1 MQSLQGK
8 LFLSGMDENAAAL
21 ARKWGLGLE
30 LTDFCEARK
39 LEEPA
44 AMEAARARC
53 SGIGS
58 LWLHAPFAELS
69 PCAIDPRVREVV
81 MLRFRQTAQ
90 CAELE
95 TALTAAQA
103 EYQKAAEA
111 AQAALALGIRR
122 IVVHSGYIPLVYFPE
137 WFTARSV
144 EFWREFLRDAP
155 DGLCLALEN
164 VMEPG
169 PDMLV
174 QIAAGVDDPRFGLCL
189 DVGHANTRVSETP
202 PLDWIAPMAPWL
214 RHVHLHN
221 NDGDWDLHDA
231 LGQGMIPMPDILAAL
246 AEQCPAADY
255 TIENQNCE
263 PSLRWLCARGYL
275 EEP

>member
-8 LFLSGMDENAAAL
+8 LFLSGMDENAASL

-81 MLRFRQTAQ
+81 MLRFRQTV
-90 CAELE
+90 
-95 TALTAAQA
+95 
-103 EYQKAAEA
+103 
-111 AQAALALGIRR
+111 QAALALGIRR

-137 WFTARSV
+137 RFTARSG

-174 QIAAGVDDPRFGLCL
+174 QIAEQVNDPRLGLCL
-189 DVGHANTRVSETP
+189 DVGHANTSVSRTSPME
-202 PLDWIAPMAPWL
+202 WIGPMAPWL
-214 RHVHLHN
+214 KHVHLHN
-221 NDGDWDLHDA
+221 NRGDWDLHDP
-231 LGQGMIPMPDILAAL
+231 LGQGDIPMAQVLDTLL
-246 AEQCPAADY
+246 DVCPAATY
-255 TIENQNCE
+255 TIENQNCA
-263 PSLRWLCARGYL
+263 PSLTWLAEQGYL
-275 EEP
+275 EERA

>member
-1 MQSLQGK
+1 MQALSGK
-8 LFLSGMDENAAAL
+8 LFLSGMDENAASL
-21 ARKWGLGLE
+21 ARNWGLGLE

-44 AMEAARARC
+44 AMEAARAR
-53 SGIGS
+53 IQRYFTVK
-58 LWLHAPFAELS
+58 HAPFAELS

-81 MLRFRQTAQ
+81 MLRFRQT
-90 CAELE
+90 
-95 TALTAAQA
+95 
-103 EYQKAAEA
+103 

>member
-1 MQSLQGK
+1 MQTLRGK

-81 MLRFRQTAQ
+81 MLRFRQTV
-90 CAELE
+90 
-95 TALTAAQA
+95 
-103 EYQKAAEA
+103 
-111 AQAALALGIRR
+111 QAALALGIRR

-137 WFTARSV
+137 WFIARSV

-164 VMEPG
+164 VMEPS
-169 PDMLV
+169 PETLV
-174 QIAAGVDDPRFGLCL
+174 SIAAQIDDPRLGLCL
-189 DVGHANTRVSETP
+189 DVGHANTCVSETP
-202 PLDWIAPMAPWL
+202 PMDWIAPMAPWL

-221 NDGDWDLHDA
+221 NQGDTDLHA
-231 LGQGMIPMPDILAAL
+231 SLGEGNIPMRQIIDTVLQAAPE
-246 AEQCPAADY
+246 ATF
-255 TIENQNCE
+255 TIENQDAL
-263 PSLRWLCARGYL
+263 PSLHWLAAQGYI
-275 EEP
+275 EEPT

>member
-1 MQSLQGK
+1 MAGK
-8 LFLSGMDENAAAL
+8 SARRAENGAA
-21 ARKWGLGLE
+21 
-30 LTDFCEARK
+30 D
-39 LEEPA
+39 
-44 AMEAARARC
+44 
-53 SGIGS
+53 
-58 LWLHAPFAELS
+58 
-69 PCAIDPRVREVV
+69 
-81 MLRFRQTAQ
+81 TAV
-90 CAELE
+90 
-95 TALTAAQA
+95 
-103 EYQKAAEA
+103 
-111 AQAALALGIRR
+111 QAALALGIRR

-231 LGQGMIPMPDILAAL
+231 LGQGMMPMPDILAAL

>member
-1 MQSLQGK
+1 MQALSGK
-8 LFLSGMDENAAAL
+8 LFLSGMDENAASL

-58 LWLHAPFAELS
+58 LWLHASELLSALLS
-69 PCAIDPRVREVV
+69 PLMRPLFGLSGAG
-81 MLRFRQTAQ
+81 A
-90 CAELE
+90 
-95 TALTAAQA
+95 
-103 EYQKAAEA
+103 
-111 AQAALALGIRR
+111 AALALGIRR

-144 EFWREFLRDAP
+144 EFWREFLRGAP

-174 QIAAGVDDPRFGLCL
+174 QIAAAVNDPRFGLCL

-221 NDGDWDLHDA
+221 NDGDWDLHEA

-246 AEQCPAADY
+246 AELSPAADY

>member
-8 LFLSGMDENAAAL
+8 LFLSGMDENAASL
-21 ARKWGLGLE
+21 ARNWCLGLE

-53 SGIGS
+53 SGIDS

-69 PCAIDPRVREVV
+69 PCAIDPRVRGVV
-81 MLRFRQTAQ
+81 MLRFRQT
-90 CAELE
+90 
-95 TALTAAQA
+95 
-103 EYQKAAEA
+103 

-246 AEQCPAADY
+246 AELSPAADY

>member
-1 MQSLQGK
+1 
-8 LFLSGMDENAAAL
+8 
-21 ARKWGLGLE
+21 
-30 LTDFCEARK
+30 
-39 LEEPA
+39 
-44 AMEAARARC
+44 
-53 SGIGS
+53 
-58 LWLHAPFAELS
+58 
-69 PCAIDPRVREVV
+69 
-81 MLRFRQTAQ
+81 MLRFRQTV
-90 CAELE
+90 
-95 TALTAAQA
+95 
-103 EYQKAAEA
+103 
-111 AQAALALGIRR
+111 QAALALGIRR

-137 WFTARSV
+137 WFIARSI

-174 QIAAGVDDPRFGLCL
+174 QIAAAVNDPRFGLCL

-246 AEQCPAADY
+246 AEQCPAARPIRRTRRMGPAVKPKYAD
-255 TIENQNCE
+255 
-263 PSLRWLCARGYL
+263 L
-275 EEP
+275 

>member
-1 MQSLQGK
+1 MQALSGK
-8 LFLSGMDENAAAL
+8 LFLSGMDENAASL

-53 SGIGS
+53 SGIDS

-81 MLRFRQTAQ
+81 MLRFRQTV
-90 CAELE
+90 
-95 TALTAAQA
+95 
-103 EYQKAAEA
+103 
-111 AQAALALGIRR
+111 QAALALGIRR

-144 EFWREFLRDAP
+144 EFWREFLRGAP

-174 QIAAGVDDPRFGLCL
+174 QIAAAVNDPRFGLCL
-189 DVGHANTRVSETP
+189 DVGHANTRASETP

-221 NDGDWDLHDA
+221 NDGDWDLHEA

-246 AEQCPAADY
+246 AELSPAADY

>member
-1 MQSLQGK
+1 MAKMSKKQEGPYGHQ
-8 LFLSGMDENAAAL
+8 AAL
-21 ARKWGLGLE
+21 TPLRHGQPRP
-30 LTDFCEARK
+30 EAGPEMGPWAGADGFLRGA
-39 LEEPA
+39 E
-44 AMEAARARC
+44 
-53 SGIGS
+53 IGRTCGHGGCAGALQRDRP

-81 MLRFRQTAQ
+81 MLRFRQTV
-90 CAELE
+90 
-95 TALTAAQA
+95 
-103 EYQKAAEA
+103 
-111 AQAALALGIRR
+111 QAALALGIRR

-144 EFWREFLRDAP
+144 EFWREFLRGAP

-221 NDGDWDLHDA
+221 NDGDWDLHDV

-246 AEQCPAADY
+246 AELSPAADY

-263 PSLRWLCARGYL
+263 PVPAWLARGAISARSDL
-275 EEP
+275 

>member
-1 MQSLQGK
+1 MPTPMRSDQVHI
-8 LFLSGMDENAAAL
+8 SGM
-21 ARKWGLGLE
+21 
-30 LTDFCEARK
+30 
-39 LEEPA
+39 
-44 AMEAARARC
+44 AARAARLAKEYHC
-53 SGIGS
+53 GYEITAFSYAPMLEDAAAFSRVEAECEEIGS
-58 LWLHAPFAELS
+58 LWLHAPFAELI
-69 PCAIDPRVREVV
+69 PCAIDPNVRANA
-81 MLRFRQTAQ
+81 MARFRQT
-90 CAELE
+90 
-95 TALTAAQA
+95 TALAAR
-103 EYQKAAEA
+103 
-111 AQAALALGIRR
+111 LGVRR
-122 IVVHSGYIPLVYFPE
+122 IVVHGGFIPYVYFPE
-137 WFTARSV
+137 WYV
-144 EFWREFLRDAP
+144 EQSIRFWKEFLADAP
-155 DGLCLALEN
+155 DDLLLAVEN

-246 AEQCPAADY
+246 AELSPAADY

>member
-1 MQSLQGK
+1 MQALIGK
-8 LFLSGMDENAAAL
+8 LFLSGMDENAASL

-30 LTDFCEARK
+30 LTDFCEARR

-81 MLRFRQTAQ
+81 MLRFRQTV
-90 CAELE
+90 
-95 TALTAAQA
+95 
-103 EYQKAAEA
+103 
-111 AQAALALGIRR
+111 QAALALGIRR
-122 IVVHSGYIPLVYFPE
+122 LVVHSGYIPLVYFPE

-174 QIAAGVDDPRFGLCL
+174 HLLEEIVSRYQMGTLFAPYNRETFILFQL
-189 DVGHANTRVSETP
+189 DETP

-246 AEQCPAADY
+246 AELSPAADY

>member
-1 MQSLQGK
+1 MGPWAGADGFLRGAEIGRTCGHGGCAGALQRDRLSL
-8 LFLSGMDENAAAL
+8 AACAVCGAVAL
-21 ARKWGLGLE
+21 RH
-30 LTDFCEARK
+30 R
-39 LEEPA
+39 P
-44 AMEAARARC
+44 ARAR
-53 SGIGS
+53 GR
-58 LWLHAPFAELS
+58 HAALP
-69 PCAIDPRVREVV
+69 
-81 MLRFRQTAQ
+81 QT
-90 CAELE
+90 
-95 TALTAAQA
+95 
-103 EYQKAAEA
+103 

-144 EFWREFLRDAP
+144 EFWREFLRGAP

-174 QIAAGVDDPRFGLCL
+174 QIAAAVNDPRFGLCL

>member
-1 MQSLQGK
+1 MPPHWPGN
-8 LFLSGMDENAAAL
+8 GAL
-21 ARKWGLGLE
+21 AGADGFLRGA
-30 LTDFCEARK
+30 EAGGACGYGGRTGA
-39 LEEPA
+39 LQRDRLSLA
-44 AMEAARARC
+44 ACAVCGAVALRHRPARARRSSC
-53 SGIGS
+53 CASGR
-58 LWLHAPFAELS
+58 
-69 PCAIDPRVREVV
+69 PR
-81 MLRFRQTAQ
+81 
-90 CAELE
+90 
-95 TALTAAQA
+95 
-103 EYQKAAEA
+103 
-111 AQAALALGIRR
+111 RR
-122 IVVHSGYIPLVYFPE
+122 RWRSASGAIVVHSGYIPLVYFPE

-174 QIAAGVDDPRFGLCL
+174 QIAAAVNDPRFGLCL

-246 AEQCPAADY
+246 AEQCPAADSY
-255 TIENQNCE
+255 DRKSE
-263 PSLRWLCARGYL
+263 L
-275 EEP
+275 

>member
-1 MQSLQGK
+1 M
-8 LFLSGMDENAAAL
+8 F
-21 ARKWGLGLE
+21 
-30 LTDFCEARK
+30 
-39 LEEPA
+39 
-44 AMEAARARC
+44 
-53 SGIGS
+53 GIKSCGRT
-58 LWLHAPFAELS
+58 
-69 PCAIDPRVREVV
+69 I
-81 MLRFRQTAQ
+81 
-90 CAELE
+90 
-95 TALTAAQA
+95 
-103 EYQKAAEA
+103 
-111 AQAALALGIRR
+111 
-122 IVVHSGYIPLVYFPE
+122 YFPE

-231 LGQGMIPMPDILAAL
+231 LGQGMIPMPDILDAL

>member
-1 MQSLQGK
+1 
-8 LFLSGMDENAAAL
+8 MDENAASL

-69 PCAIDPRVREVV
+69 PCAIDPRVREVI
-81 MLRFRQTAQ
+81 MLRFRQTV
-90 CAELE
+90 
-95 TALTAAQA
+95 
-103 EYQKAAEA
+103 
-111 AQAALALGIRR
+111 QAALALGIRR

-155 DGLCLALEN
+155 GGLCLALEN

-202 PLDWIAPMAPWL
+202 PLLWL
-214 RHVHLHN
+214 VISLRPLSSSQFIS
-221 NDGDWDLHDA
+221 DWDSSTFKFNSSSCFGSSAEGASSITSRPLLFFGKA
-231 LGQGMIPMPDILAAL
+231 IQSLILSR
-246 AEQCPAADY
+246 PANMLTQRSRPYA
-255 TIENQNCE
+255 N
-263 PSLRWLCARGYL
+263 P
-275 EEP
+275 P

>member
-1 MQSLQGK
+1 MQALSGK
-8 LFLSGMDENAAAL
+8 LFLSGMDENAASL
-21 ARKWGLGLE
+21 ARNWGLGLE

-81 MLRFRQTAQ
+81 MLRFRQTV
-90 CAELE
+90 
-95 TALTAAQA
+95 
-103 EYQKAAEA
+103 
-111 AQAALALGIRR
+111 QAALSLGIRR

-137 WFTARSV
+137 WFIARSV

-214 RHVHLHN
+214 RHVHIHN
-221 NDGDWDLHDA
+221 NAEQMDLHDP
-231 LGQGMIPMPDILAAL
+231 LGKGVIQMERVLDEIVRLA
-246 AEQCPAADY
+246 PAATF
-255 TIENQNCE
+255 TIENQDCA
-263 PSLRWLCARGYL
+263 PSIDWLRQKGYL
-275 EEP
+275 GDE

>member
-1 MQSLQGK
+1 MQSLRGK
-8 LFLSGMDENAAAL
+8 LFLSGMDENAASL

-69 PCAIDPRVREVV
+69 
-81 MLRFRQTAQ
+81 
-90 CAELE
+90 
-95 TALTAAQA
+95 
-103 EYQKAAEA
+103 
-111 AQAALALGIRR
+111 LGIRR

-164 VMEPG
+164 VMEPE

-221 NDGDWDLHDA
+221 NNGDWDLHDA

-263 PSLRWLCARGYL
+263 LSLRWLCARGYL